1 MTLAQLETDLRQKK
15 EQARSLI
22 DATSLKC
29 RDHVVRPASGSD
41 PAVTGRLMTAEERS
55 AIDNVLGE
63 AEAIQTRINGM
74 QSDANLLARL
84 DQITGGGRPAAPA
97 SAAAAGAARRRISL
111 GSQFVQSAEFLSFI
125 KAQGHRRAGAWSSPT
140 FESSDSLLVLG
151 TTLTED
157 PASGGALIP
166 PDRQTGILELR
177 TRRLVVADLIAPGTT
192 DSNLIQYTKEKTFT
206 NAADAVKE
214 GAVKPESALT
224 FEAASS
230 PVRKL
235 AHWIPVSEEML
246 EDFAQTRS
254 IIDARLT
261 LGLELKEEDELL
273 NGSGVDP
280 HILGLNMLTGL
291 TPVQPLGSDTIAD
304 AMLKQITKIATTT
317 FIYPDGFVM
326 NPADWL
332 TVAIAKNSQ
341 GNYMGAGPF
350 AAPQSPMLWGLP
362 GAVTPAEA
370 AGEALVGGFRS
381 AAQVFR
387 KGGIRIEATNSHQDF
402 FIKNLVAIRGEE
414 RLALAVYREA
424 AFGKVDFVP

>member
-1 MTLAQLETDLRQKK
+1 MNIAQLESDLRAAK
-15 EQARSLI
+15 EKARSLI
-22 DATSLKC
+22 DATALKC
-29 RDHVVRPASGSD
+29 RDHVVRAATATE
-41 PAVTGRLMTAEERS
+41 PAVTGRLMSAEERS
-55 AIDNVLGE
+55 AIDAALGE
-63 AEAIQTRINGM
+63 AEAIQRRLEGS

-84 DQITGGGRPAAPA
+84 DKITGGGSGSPAAQRTP
-97 SAAAAGAARRRISL
+97 GARRLSL
-111 GSQFVQSAEFLSFI
+111 GSQFVQSAEYRDFI

-140 FESSDSLLVLG
+140 FESADGILMFG
-151 TTLTED
+151 TTLTSD

-166 PDRQTGILELR
+166 PDRQPGLLELR
-177 TRRLVVADLIAPGTT
+177 TRRTVVADLIAPGTT
-192 DSNLIQYTKEKTFT
+192 DSNLVQYTKEKTFT

-214 GAVKPESALT
+214 GATKPESAIT
-224 FEAASS
+224 FESASA
-230 PVRKL
+230 PVRKI

-246 EDFAQTRS
+246 EDNAQTRS

-280 HILGLNMLTGL
+280 HLLGLNMLPGL
-291 TPVQPLGSDTIAD
+291 TPVQALGTDTIAD

-317 FIYPDGFVM
+317 FIYPDGWVM

-332 TVAIAKNSQ
+332 TVQIAKNQQ
-341 GNYMGAGPF
+341 GNYMGSGPY
-350 AAPQSPMLWGLP
+350 APPQGPMLWGLA

-370 AGEALVGGFRS
+370 AGEALVGAFRA
-381 AAQVFR
+381 AAQIFR

>member
-29 RDHVVRPASGSD
+29 RDHVARPASGTE
-41 PAVTGRLMTAEERS
+41 PAVMGRLMTAEERS
-55 AIDNVLGE
+55 AIATVLGE

-84 DQITGGGRPAAPA
+84 DQITGSGRPAAPA
-97 SAAAAGAARRRISL
+97 SGGAAPARRRQTL
-111 GSQFVQSAEFLSFI
+111 GTQFVQSNEYLGFI
-125 KAQGHRRAGAWSSPT
+125 RAQGHRRAGAWSSPT
-140 FESSDSLLVLG
+140 FESADGLAIFG
-151 TTLTED
+151 ATLTED
-157 PASGGALIP
+157 PASGGTLVP
-166 PDRQTGILELR
+166 PDRQAGLIELR
-177 TRRLVVADLIAPGTT
+177 TRRVVVADLIAPGTT
-192 DSNLIQYTKEKTFT
+192 DSNLVQYTKEKTFT

-214 GAVKPESALT
+214 GLVKPESALT
-224 FEAASS
+224 FEAASA
-230 PVRKL
+230 PVRKI

-280 HILGLNMLTGL
+280 HILGLNMLTGM
-291 TPVQPLGSDTIAD
+291 TATQALGADTIAD

-332 TVAIAKNSQ
+332 TVAIAKNTQ
-341 GNYMGAGPF
+341 GNYMGSGPF
-350 AAPQSPMLWGLP
+350 APPQAPMLWGLP
-362 GAVTPAEA
+362 GAVTPAEVV
-370 AGEALVGGFRS
+370 GEALVGAFRA
-381 AAQVFR
+381 AAQIFR
-387 KGGIRIEATNSHQDF
+387 RGGIRIEATNSHQDF

-414 RLALAVYREA
+414 RLALAVYMNA